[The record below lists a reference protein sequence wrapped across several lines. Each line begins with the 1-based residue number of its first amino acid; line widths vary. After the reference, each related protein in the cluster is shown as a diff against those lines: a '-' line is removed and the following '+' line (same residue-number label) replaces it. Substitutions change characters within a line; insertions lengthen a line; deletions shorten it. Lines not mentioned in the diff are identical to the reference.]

1 MSTPNTTVPIQY
13 IGIRPLKA
21 DNVAGTGLTW
31 HRHQIHPVAATLAQK
46 LLRHPDVWQL
56 VAPEDLPA
64 VHAATDSA
72 ATAQGTP
79 APLAAALS
87 TVSQAPPPVS
97 TEAHGLP
104 DLPDLG
110 SMDKPALVAYAQNRF
125 NQKLDARH
133 SKSAL
138 VSQIVALTNSIAAP
152 DA

>member
-1 MSTPNTTVPIQY
+1 MSSTENTTVPIQY

-31 HRHQIHPVAATLAQK
+31 YRHQIHPVAATQAQR

-64 VHAATDSA
+64 APADEA
-72 ATAQGTP
+72 GQGTP

-87 TVSQAPPPVS
+87 TVSQAQPPVS

-138 VSQIVALTNSIAAP
+138 VSQIVALTNSIAAQ